1 MITVNLKTSSSNLT
15 SIHKVCIRPLSALAF
30 ATSLLVLSACTMTD
44 VTSST
49 SNTLD
54 AVTPDITLNRFVDV
68 RIAAIQQE
76 AAAGEGENL
85 EALAQLMGQ
94 QDKAAFADW
103 MQSNYQVLFDEL
115 KQPAQLISRI
125 DELSASNSI

>member
-1 MITVNLKTSSSNLT
+1 MNTVNFKTSYINPAR
-15 SIHKVCIRPLSALAF
+15 IHQVCIRSLSSLALA
-30 ATSLLVLSACTMTD
+30 TGLLILSACTITD

-49 SNTLD
+49 SDTLD

-115 KQPAQLISRI
+115 EQPAQLISRI
-125 DELSASNSI
+125 DELSASSSI